1 MDKKKYFEPETEVLE
16 VEVNTMLCAS
26 PEDPE
31 IPQGGG
37 EGESS
42 TGGW

>member
-1 MDKKKYFEPETEVLE
+1 MYFEPESEVLE
-16 VEVNTMLCAS
+16 VEVNTVLCAS

-37 EGESS
+37 ENENT